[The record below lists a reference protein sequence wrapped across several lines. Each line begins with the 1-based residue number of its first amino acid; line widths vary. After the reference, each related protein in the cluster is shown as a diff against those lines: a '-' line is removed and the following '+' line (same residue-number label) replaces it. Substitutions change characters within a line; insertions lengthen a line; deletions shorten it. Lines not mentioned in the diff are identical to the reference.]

1 MDMKRISIS
10 FIFALLCI
18 ITVDAQKRFV
28 VIDME
33 TGVPQ
38 REVRIRW
45 DKKHETHSIWD
56 GSFYMNDVKDSVE
69 IFKPGYMTRIMKPEE
84 LTDTI
89 GILPTFNKLGEVVVI
104 GKYKPRKF
112 GWTLKP
118 ITKEEIAMM
127 YCDKQGMNLDVIG
140 GIKKLLTRK
149 KRKRQK
155 RAKELIAEY

>member
-1 MDMKRISIS
+1 MHRY
-10 FIFALLCI
+10 FTLTLFLLCTPI
-18 ITVDAQKRFV
+18 LCIAQHRYV
-28 VIDME
+28 VVDME

-38 REVRIRW
+38 RDVRVRW
-45 DKKHETHSIWD
+45 NKTQQTHSIWD
-56 GSFYMNDVKDSVE
+56 GSFYMDDVRDSVE

-89 GILPTFNKLGEVVVI
+89 GILPTFNKLGEVVII

-127 YCDKQGMNLDVIG
+127 YCDKQGINLDIIG
-140 GIKKLLTRK
+140 GINKLLTRK
-149 KRKRQK
+149 KRNRQK

>member
-1 MDMKRISIS
+1 MKRISIS

-28 VIDME
+28 VVDME

-38 REVRIRW
+38 RDVRVRW

-56 GSFYMNDVKDSVE
+56 GSFYMDDVKDNVE

-127 YCDKQGMNLDVIG
+127 YCDKQGINLDIIG

-155 RAKELIAEY
+155 QNQKTLAEY

>member
-1 MDMKRISIS
+1 MKRISIS

-18 ITVDAQKRFV
+18 ISVDAQKRYI

-33 TGVPQ
+33 TCVPQ

-56 GSFYMNDVKDSVE
+56 GSFYMDDVRDSVE
-69 IFKPGYMTRIMKPEE
+69 IFKPGYMTRIMKPQE

-89 GILPTFNKLGEVVVI
+89 GILPTFDKLGEVVVI

-127 YCDKQGMNLDVIG
+127 YCDKQGINLDIIG

-149 KRKRQK
+149 KRNRQK
-155 RAKELIAEY
+155 RVKEKIAEY

>member
-1 MDMKRISIS
+1 MKRISIS

-28 VIDME
+28 VVDME

-56 GSFYMNDVKDSVE
+56 GSFYMDDVRGSVE

-89 GILPTFNKLGEVVVI
+89 GILPTFNKLGEVVII

-127 YCDKQGMNLDVIG
+127 YCDKQGINLDIIG

-149 KRKRQK
+149 KRNRQK
-155 RAKELIAEY
+155 RVKEKISEY